1 MLNVEIPRWYQVKEG
16 QTLKEIA
23 RVFCV
28 SEFLLAKEN
37 ELKSE
42 PFAGQILR
50 IPLLK
55 GNEYFAQEKEDKT
68 LLCGSEEKFFEKN
81 GTHCLYPGMRV
92 IL

>member
-1 MLNVEIPRWYQVKEG
+1 MLNVEIPRWYQVKKG

-37 ELKSE
+37 ELKNE

-68 LLCGSEEKFFEKN
+68 LLCGSEENFFEKN